1 MTRSGHQA
9 VDASAVARPGRTGKI
24 TRSAEVSRTKIL
36 DAGRIEFVTRGLNGA
51 RVDSIAERAGVNKN
65 LIYHYFGSKDHLYLQ
80 VLETI
85 YSGLRAS
92 QRDAEVRDLPPIEGM
107 RGLVGHTFDHFV
119 ATPDLIRLMSIENIH
134 YARHLKRSKIVKP
147 LYKPLLQTIEKL
159 LAKGQAEGVFH
170 RDVDAIELYLS
181 ISALAYFY
189 LSNRHTLSWIF
200 DQQFDAPKRLA
211 KRRAHVVDMVLG
223 YLQHGASVAAVQQ
236 KMPPGAKGKM
246 RS

>member
-1 MTRSGHQA
+1 MEARAG
-9 VDASAVARPGRTGKI
+9 ASPEPSNKAP
-24 TRSAEVSRTKIL
+24 RSAEASRAKIL
-36 DAGRIEFVTRGLNGA
+36 DAARFEFVTNGLNGA
-51 RVDSIAERAGVNKN
+51 RVDRIADRAGVNKN
-65 LIYHYFGSKDHLYLQ
+65 LIYHYFGSKEALYLR

-92 QRDAEVRDLPPIEGM
+92 QRDDEVRNLAAVEGM
-107 RGLVGHTFDHFV
+107 RRLVGHTFDHFV

-134 YARHLKRSKIVKP
+134 YARHLKQSKIVKP
-147 LYKPLLQTIEKL
+147 LYKPLLQTIETL
-159 LAKGQAEGVFH
+159 LSRGQEEGVFR

-200 DQQFDAPKRLA
+200 DQQFDSPRRLA

-223 YLQHGASVAAVQQ
+223 YLRHGASRDGEIAANRPAPARIRVR
-236 KMPPGAKGKM
+236 KTT
-246 RS
+246 RN